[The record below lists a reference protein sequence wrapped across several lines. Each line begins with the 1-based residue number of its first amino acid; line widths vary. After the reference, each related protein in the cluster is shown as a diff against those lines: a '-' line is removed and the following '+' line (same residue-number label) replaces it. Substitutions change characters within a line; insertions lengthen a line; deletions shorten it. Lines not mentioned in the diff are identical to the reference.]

1 MMTVSTSEESE
12 RRLAEAMRAHATG
25 VGRPGFVGRHP
36 GWTADPIAPPAAP
49 APRSHPDGW
58 SPAAPVAGRSGL
70 RAALLSTRIPLLW
83 ALLGGIVVGIALALL
98 SLLVPGFLPPL
109 G

>member
-1 MMTVSTSEESE
+1 MAVSTSEESE

-36 GWTADPIAPPAAP
+36 GWTADPVGPAAAP

-58 SPAAPVAGRSGL
+58 SAAAAPSRSGL
-70 RAALLSTRIPLLW
+70 RAALAGSWIPLLW
-83 ALLGGIVVGIALALL
+83 ALLGGVVVGIALALL
-98 SLLVPGFLPPL
+98 SLLAPGFLPPL